1 MNTPTVGATFVTFA
15 ELKMT
20 YLSLVIGT
28 DVFFADGCRRG
39 PSVLFSCVIVSAS
52 IVNICARSAGIV
64 NIYS

>member
-20 YLSLVIGT
+20 YLSPVIGT
-28 DVFFADGCRRG
+28 DVFLQMAVAE
-39 PSVLFSCVIVSAS
+39 VLQYYFQIVSAG